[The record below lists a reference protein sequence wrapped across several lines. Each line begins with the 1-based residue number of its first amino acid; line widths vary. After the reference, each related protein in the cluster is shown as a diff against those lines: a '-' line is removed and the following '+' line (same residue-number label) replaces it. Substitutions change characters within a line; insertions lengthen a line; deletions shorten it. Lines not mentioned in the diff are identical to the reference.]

1 MGVSIVN
8 ENSFDFSEE
17 FVPFDDSGKA
27 REAQMVADT
36 SLATTNSIDT
46 QTYDQYRQGISL
58 KTEKHLVQGF
68 GAKIWSGNIKGYT
81 RVRTYGQTL
90 PFTEF
95 QNNKSFYDRP
105 KFDSTRYLQMGADYP
120 KPIMFNDGPQQSKE
134 CIIMPLTI
142 PFRKGFEDNE
152 GPEYAHSPKAFLE
165 DGNPIFEQ
173 INGHSNKIKQFID
186 FKAPKEAMPFLDEG
200 SEYIGTGYGYTSG
213 SVTGSISVGGFIDY
227 VSRSIEPYDDT
238 ADQSLLLELTTG
250 SIDMAR
256 AVNALSGFNL
266 DMDLRK
272 GVERKSA
279 TAGYSVYGPGAGRT
293 GTDSWTFNGFL
304 RGS

>member
-17 FVPFDDSGKA
+17 FTPFDDSGKA
-27 REAQMVADT
+27 RETQMAAGT
-36 SLATTNSIDT
+36 ALATTNSINT
-46 QTYDQYRQGISL
+46 STYDQYRQGISL

-68 GAKIWSGNIKGYT
+68 GAKIWSGNINGYI
-81 RVRTYGQTL
+81 RVGTYGQTL

-105 KFDSTRYLQMGADYP
+105 NFDSIRYLQMGFNYP

-142 PFRKGFEDNE
+142 PFRKGFDDNE
-152 GPEYAHSPKAFLE
+152 GPEYVHSVRAFLE
-165 DGNPIFEQ
+165 DGNPTADQ
-173 INGHSNKIKQFID
+173 LNGHSNRIRQFID

-200 SEYIGTGYGYTSG
+200 SEYIGSGYGAVSG
-213 SVTGSISVGGFIDY
+213 STTGSILVAGYIDF

-238 ADQSLLLELTTG
+238 ANQSLLLELTTG
-250 SIDMAR
+250 SVDMAN
-256 AVNALSGFNL
+256 AINALSGFNL
-266 DMDLRK
+266 DMDIRE

-279 TAGYSVYGPGAGRT
+279 TAGYCVYGPGAGRT
-293 GTDSWTFNGFL
+293 GTDSVAFNGFL